1 MQSVANTTLTQRPN
15 TASRTTVFLKLL
27 MATSGAVFVLYVLLH
42 MYGNLKVL
50 SGEVEFNAYANSLRT
65 LLMPIL
71 PYGGVLWILRVLLI
85 VAVLAHVYA
94 AFRLWARANNA
105 RPNRYAVAKAATAG
119 LKSKMMRW
127 GGVALLF
134 FVVWHLLQFT
144 IVKFN
149 VNSNYDSAAIQHN
162 PYQLLYASFE
172 VWWVVLIYL
181 VAMVALGMHL
191 FHGVWSM
198 AQTLSWTNTANARR
212 AWKGIAVVIAL
223 VVAVGF
229 AIPPLAIAFGAV

>member
-1 MQSVANTTLTQRPN
+1 MANTTLSQRPN

-27 MATSGAVFVLYVLLH
+27 MASSGAVFVLYVLLH

-50 SGEVEFNAYANSLRT
+50 SGEQPFNEYAESLRT

-71 PYGGVLWILRVLLI
+71 PYAGLLWILRVVLI
-85 VAVLAHVYA
+85 VAVLAHIYA
-94 AFRLWARANNA
+94 AFKLWARANNA
-105 RPNRYAVAKAATAG
+105 RPTRYAVAKAATAG

-127 GGVALLF
+127 GGVAILV

-149 VNSNYDSAAIQHN
+149 VNGDVDSAAVENN
-162 PYQLLYASFE
+162 PYQLLYSSFE

-181 VAMVALGMHL
+181 IGMIALAMHL
-191 FHGVWSM
+191 FHGVYSM
-198 AQTLSWTNTANARR
+198 AQTLSWTNTKRSHDT
-212 AWKGIAVVIAL
+212 WKAIAIVIAL
-223 VVAVGF
+223 VVGVGF
-229 AIPPLAIAFGAV
+229 IIPPLAIAFGAI

>member
-1 MQSVANTTLTQRPN
+1 M
-15 TASRTTVFLKLL
+15 FLKLL

-50 SGEVEFNAYANSLRT
+50 SGEQPFNHYAESLRT
-65 LLMPIL
+65 LLTPIL
-71 PYGGVLWILRVLLI
+71 PYAGVLWILRVLLI
-85 VAVLAHVYA
+85 VSVVAHVYA

-119 LKSKMMRW
+119 LRTKTMRW
-127 GGVALLF
+127 GGVALLLF
-134 FVVWHLLQFT
+134 IVWHLLQFT

-149 VNSNYDSAAIQHN
+149 VNGDYASAAVKNN

-172 VWWVVLIYL
+172 VWWVVLIYV
-181 VAMVALGMHL
+181 VAMIALGMHL

-198 AQTLSWTNTANARR
+198 AQTLGWTSTASARR
-212 AWKGIAVVIAL
+212 TWKAVAVVIAL

-229 AIPPLAIAFGAV
+229 VIPPLAIAFGAV